1 MLSVS
6 GAGREGGNAGSD
18 EEVWANPIIKLAVI
32 AAPAYYVPT
41 RTAVSNVFLYHTNDG
56 EQSTGRRT
64 SNTYTNLLPR
74 PGEVKLCA
82 CSRRTDEVH
91 SQYDVP

>member
-41 RTAVSNVFLYHTNDG
+41 RTAVSNVFRAKHGTKNIKHLHESTAATWRG
-56 EQSTGRRT
+56 EA
-64 SNTYTNLLPR
+64 
-74 PGEVKLCA
+74 LC
-82 CSRRTDEVH
+82 V
-91 SQYDVP
+91 